1 MSVVCARVVSER
13 IRNRSANIGRAAA
26 PQVELRSTLTG
37 TRCPNRSPAV
47 TDNTPT
53 ERRRERGE
61 REMEETG
68 ESMKMEEGW
77 RKYGNEIWRLNSE
90 WQGEWWRECRGE
102 MWGSVRPLH
111 LYFFLFG
118 FFKSGCFCAWQ
129 NKKKQEREERLEQTE
144 TPLIILFHLVSDS
157 SAKHTCKRRSTH

>member
-1 MSVVCARVVSER
+1 MKIDISQQNKSSAEPICQSDRGCVCARVVSER

-53 ERRRERGE
+53 ERRREREE

-77 RKYGNEIWRLNSE
+77 RKYGNEI
-90 WQGEWWRECRGE
+90 
-102 MWGSVRPLH
+102 
-111 LYFFLFG
+111 
-118 FFKSGCFCAWQ
+118 
-129 NKKKQEREERLEQTE
+129 
-144 TPLIILFHLVSDS
+144 
-157 SAKHTCKRRSTH
+157 